1 MTPGVKENDR
11 GLSVRELC
19 RGQTSPGAGRGLAPG
34 GGSVLEK
41 SLTVWSRSAEPPPQ
55 STHDGAGHGS
65 DFRESRLVTLTRSSL
80 SHHQGR
86 GSLVITPSPDYR

>member
-11 GLSVRELC
+11 GLSVWELC

-55 STHDGAGHGS
+55 VHMMVLDVEVIS
-65 DFRESRLVTLTRSSL
+65 ESP
-80 SHHQGR
+80 G
-86 GSLVITPSPDYR
+86 